1 MYTDGAVAEVV
12 FATRTTCRR
21 VLKDHQN
28 VQVLNCDEGAV
39 IISAYSEIEFAVC
52 VDVTSVSFCF
62 TWRTTGA
69 SIANQTELAPAT
81 DDNAMIELAGG

>member
-1 MYTDGAVAEVV
+1 M
-12 FATRTTCRR
+12 
-21 VLKDHQN
+21 
-28 VQVLNCDEGAV
+28 
-39 IISAYSEIEFAVC
+39 IISAHSEIEFAVS

-81 DDNAMIELAGG
+81 DDNAMIELAGGQRMTTTIVVCAWICKNTHHNSNTNILYIFGV